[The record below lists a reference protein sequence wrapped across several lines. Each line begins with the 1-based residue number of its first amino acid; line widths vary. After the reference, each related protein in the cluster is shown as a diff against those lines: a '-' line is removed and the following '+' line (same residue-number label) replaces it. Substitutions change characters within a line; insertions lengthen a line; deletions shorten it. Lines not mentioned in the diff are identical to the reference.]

1 MGKHIIISRILMQLF
16 ILLGFTQF
24 LKPKDDFDFLTGSQ
38 QLLLSTKSPKPG
50 VSTFHNF
57 DDDDGDDG
65 ESDNDD
71 DDWAMK

>member
-1 MGKHIIISRILMQLF
+1 MQLF
-16 ILLGFTQF
+16 ILLEIAQF
-24 LKPKDDFDFLTGSQ
+24 FKPKDDFDFLTGSQ

-65 ESDNDD
+65 ESDYDD
-71 DDWAMK
+71 DDYWAVK

>member
-1 MGKHIIISRILMQLF
+1 MQLF
-16 ILLGFTQF
+16 ILLEIAQF
-24 LKPKDDFDFLTGSQ
+24 FKPKDDFDFLTGSQ

-71 DDWAMK
+71 DDWAVK